1 MRNRNMPRKHE
12 NVSICVVKTAIPGNR
27 KRVGGNAQSK
37 GGANETWRFKCVVK
51 YVSFPEH
58 VVCVVKTA
66 IAHSFSE
73 HVFGTFRLT
82 WPFFVSGGTFSCQF
96 V

>member
-1 MRNRNMPRKHE
+1 MALFRFRKHE

-37 GGANETWRFKCVVK
+37 HAPEARFRGGRKRNMA
-51 YVSFPEH
+51 
-58 VVCVVKTA
+58 
-66 IAHSFSE
+66 
-73 HVFGTFRLT
+73 L
-82 WPFFVSGGTFSCQF
+82 FVSGGTFSQTNHVF